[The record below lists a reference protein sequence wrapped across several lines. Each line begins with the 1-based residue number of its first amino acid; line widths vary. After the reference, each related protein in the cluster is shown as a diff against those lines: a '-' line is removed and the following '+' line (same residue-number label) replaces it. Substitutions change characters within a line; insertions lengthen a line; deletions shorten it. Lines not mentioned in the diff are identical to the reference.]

1 MSSALLCSEGLEPV
15 PKSIIFNTIM
25 EQGIA
30 YSGNISLNIYQ
41 TLILGSVLGHPP
53 PHVPPP
59 LPPPLPPPTH
69 TREPMKRTTFAFS
82 SYRVEW
88 QCPNYSTLGGAESI
102 VTFIE

>member
-30 YSGNISLNIYQ
+30 NSGNISLNIYQ
-41 TLILGSVLGHPP
+41 TLILGSVLGH
-53 PHVPPP
+53 
-59 LPPPLPPPTH
+59 PPPLPPPTH

-88 QCPNYSTLGGAESI
+88 QCPNYSTLGGA
-102 VTFIE
+102 